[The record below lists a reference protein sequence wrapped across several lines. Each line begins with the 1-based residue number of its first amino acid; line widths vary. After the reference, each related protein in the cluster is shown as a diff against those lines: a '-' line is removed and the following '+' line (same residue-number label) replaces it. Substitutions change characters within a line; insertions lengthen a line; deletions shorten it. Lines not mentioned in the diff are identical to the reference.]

1 MGEDEPG
8 GTADREGVS
17 ARTDSLSLSLA
28 ASRAAAMKEVRVFDG
43 EEWRISQL
51 MLRDSRV
58 RQHDAPPLAATTAGM
73 AMRAGAL
80 GLAAAALRSESVRG
94 ALASLLR
101 AAGACAAVGFGIAGL
116 GCAGLYAYHR
126 LASRERSNRLV
137 ASYMPVAMRGLDRN
151 MREVR
156 AELLKNVS
164 GKVLDLGA
172 GSGTYFQYVAG
183 RPRVTEYVALE
194 PLEELHP
201 LIRSSVAEHAH
212 GFETRIVGGFVEDLV
227 AAEGGTYDAVIL
239 GNVLCEVPEPI
250 ADTLAYVCRLLKKG
264 GRVYFSEH
272 VYDREHL
279 WRAALQLLVHP
290 WWVTVS
296 GGCHCN
302 RCQLEA
308 IEACFGRENVCSWTL
323 YAGSVPWTRRYAAE
337 GGATGGCRGAS
348 LARFSERD

>member
-1 MGEDEPG
+1 MGFLDALLGRRKVAQPASRDRLFAMSTAAISLEADG
-8 GTADREGVS
+8 VASRGRAAIVFQSLGTAD
-17 ARTDSLSLSLA
+17 
-28 ASRAAAMKEVRVFDG
+28 F
-43 EEWRISQL
+43 
-51 MLRDSRV
+51 SRV
-58 RQHDAPPLAATTAGM
+58 VQEMEDV
-73 AMRAGAL
+73 
-80 GLAAAALRSESVRG
+80 LRSTGEDTG
-94 ALASLLR
+94 TT
-101 AAGACAAVGFGIAGL
+101 
-116 GCAGLYAYHR
+116 
-126 LASRERSNRLV
+126 
-137 ASYMPVAMRGLDRN
+137 
-151 MREVR
+151 VR
-156 AELLKNVS
+156 AEDDTF
-164 GKVLDLGA
+164 G
-172 GSGTYFQYVAG
+172 Y
-183 RPRVTEYVALE
+183 RWMILE
-194 PLEELHP
+194 DPD
-201 LIRSSVAEHAH
+201 
-212 GFETRIVGGFVEDLV
+212 VEDLV

-337 GGATGGCRGAS
+337 GGATWGCRGAS